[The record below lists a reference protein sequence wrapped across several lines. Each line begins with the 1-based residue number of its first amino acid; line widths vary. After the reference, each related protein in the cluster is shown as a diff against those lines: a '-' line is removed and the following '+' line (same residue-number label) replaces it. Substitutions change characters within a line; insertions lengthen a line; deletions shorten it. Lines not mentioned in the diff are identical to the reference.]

1 MELARR
7 EFGKI
12 PPENSENL
20 QNLLRMVVDHSGKG
34 FAPNKAGL
42 RKNLVV
48 VMVNS
53 EKLLVMFFLSRYIC
67 CTKRRM
73 TRVPALSILLPRVSC
88 KLRKVRVTGGTY
100 ALRT

>member
-20 QNLLRMVVDHSGKG
+20 QNLLRMVVDHSGEG

-42 RKNLVV
+42 GKNLVV

-53 EKLLVMFFLSRYIC
+53 EKVLVMFFGSIHLLHKEARHDKGT
-67 CTKRRM
+67 CTEH
-73 TRVPALSILLPRVSC
+73 PSPEGFL
-88 KLRKVRVTGGTY
+88 
-100 ALRT
+100 